1 MGADLFGSLAE
12 ATCAALV
19 VGSTSTELITTTD
32 AMYFPLM
39 ITAVGIVVSFIT
51 QFFAVTFVKAT
62 MDNVEK
68 IIKWQLIISTI
79 LMTGALIPLVDFL
92 PTTFTIADKTVTP
105 YHAFL
110 CVSFGLWSGL
120 IIGYVTEL
128 YTSNQYSPV

>member
-19 VGSTSTELITTTD
+19 VGSTSAELITTVD

-39 ITAVGIVVSFIT
+39 ITAAGIIVSFLT
-51 QFFAVTFVKAT
+51 QFFATAFVKAT

-79 LMTGALIPLVDFL
+79 LMTGALIPLVEFL
-92 PTTFTIADKTVTP
+92 PATFTIGDKTVTP
-105 YHAFL
+105 Y
-110 CVSFGLWSGL
+110 
-120 IIGYVTEL
+120 
-128 YTSNQYSPV
+128 